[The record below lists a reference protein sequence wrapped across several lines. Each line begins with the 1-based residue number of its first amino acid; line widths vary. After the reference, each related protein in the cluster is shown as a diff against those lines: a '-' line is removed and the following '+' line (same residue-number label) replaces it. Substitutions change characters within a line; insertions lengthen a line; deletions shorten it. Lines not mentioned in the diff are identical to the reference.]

1 MEGDYIKIYEW
12 LKPLSWI
19 YGVVVGIRNWLF
31 DIGLLKSR
39 AYSVPI
45 ISIGNITVGGA
56 GKTPHVEHLVR
67 LLQDKIKVAVLSRG
81 YKRKTRGYQLADAD
95 STVETIGDEPYQ
107 MMKKFPNIFVATDKK
122 RRRGIERLTGD
133 ETTHDVDAILLD
145 DAYQH
150 RYVKPGVN
158 ILLVDYHR
166 LIIYD
171 RLLPAGRL
179 RESARGKRRADIVI
193 ITKCPRDLKPMEYRV
208 LTKTMGLFPYQ
219 GLYFTTLE
227 YDALKP
233 LFPEEGKAE
242 FANASDVSAQNIL
255 LLTGI
260 ASPKQME
267 QDVLTELKPL
277 SLKTLTYADH
287 HYYKDKDVRQINEV
301 FSEMPEPRI
310 IVTTEKDA
318 ARLYDVS
325 GLSDDVRRN
334 IYALPIR
341 IRFMLDQED
350 SFNNKIISYI
360 QKNSRNSILVK
371 TKDELKPKKNDT
383 QEHSSNK
390 IIFR

>member
-1 MEGDYIKIYEW
+1 MEGDYIKIHEW
-12 LKPLSWI
+12 LLPASWI
-19 YGVVVGIRNWLF
+19 YGSVVGIRNWLF
-31 DIGLLKSR
+31 NIGLLKSQ

-45 ISIGNITVGGA
+45 IAVGNITVGGA

-81 YKRKTRGYQLADAD
+81 YKRKTRGYQLADKD
-95 STVETIGDEPYQ
+95 STVETIGDEPFQ

-122 RRRGIERLTGD
+122 RRRGIERLTSD
-133 ETTHDVDAILLD
+133 DMTREVDAILLD

-166 LIIYD
+166 LINED

-193 ITKCPRDLKPMEYRV
+193 ITKCPQNLKPMDYRV
-208 LTKTMGLFPYQ
+208 LTKTMELFPYQ
-219 GLYFTTLE
+219 ELYFTTLE
-227 YDALKP
+227 YGTLQP
-233 LFPEEGKAE
+233 LFPDEGKVPD
-242 FANASDVSAQNIL
+242 SVGSSHIL

-267 QDVLTELKPL
+267 QDVLDELKPL
-277 SLKTLTYADH
+277 SMETLAFADH
-287 HYYKDKDVRQINEV
+287 HYYKEKDVRRINEA
-301 FSEMPEPRI
+301 FNELPEPRI
-310 IVTTEKDA
+310 IITTEKDA
-318 ARLYDVS
+318 ARLYS
-325 GLSDDVRRN
+325 IEGLSDEVRKN

-341 IRFMLDQED
+341 IQFMLDQEE
-350 SFNNKIISYI
+350 SFNNKILSYV

-371 TKDELKPKKNDT
+371 TKDEQKPKD
-383 QEHSSNK
+383 SNHTGERPRR
-390 IIFR
+390 ISFRDN